1 MARESTVNPLNTQ
14 RRGRTP
20 ARVPDYEHRYEERG
34 GDVSRVSV
42 RRDIM
47 NPHKHRISYNAGRSD
62 YDFFDLTDP
71 QMKKL
76 TQMVSQR
83 KESTIQLPKGKDYR
97 SVTLSYES
105 RFDHVVYEK
114 RPKDEN
120 AWITTVRIPADAFRN
135 MKTKSK

>member
-1 MARESTVNPLNTQ
+1 
-14 RRGRTP
+14 
-20 ARVPDYEHRYEERG
+20 
-34 GDVSRVSV
+34 
-42 RRDIM
+42 M